1 MLKEFPQ
8 LADLDAKDYDTQI
21 ASYRMVLEQ
30 LQQDLDHIRV

>member
-1 MLKEFPQ
+1 MVKECPQ
-8 LADLDAKDYDTQI
+8 LDDLDVQDYDAQI